1 MKSVFA
7 SSTGKKMWE
16 VIRVITNRKQDGKD
30 SAMRRRMATAFMG
43 GMVITAALAYL
54 PIIITALLSHEPGHE
69 SAVPAPSDA
78 PDFLRPGS
86 RPDGSYPE
94 KHINYEL
101 VYAPLE
107 EAIFSG

>member
-1 MKSVFA
+1 
-7 SSTGKKMWE
+7 
-16 VIRVITNRKQDGKD
+16 
-30 SAMRRRMATAFMG
+30 MA
-43 GMVITAALAYL
+43 GMVVTAALAYL
-54 PIIITALLSHEPGHE
+54 PIIVTALFSHEPGHE

-86 RPDGSYPE
+86 SPDGTYPE

>member
-1 MKSVFA
+1 
-7 SSTGKKMWE
+7 MWE
-16 VIRVITNRKQDGKD
+16 VKRAITNRKQDGKD
-30 SAMRRRMATAFMG
+30 SAMRLRMVTAFMA

-54 PIIITALLSHEPGHE
+54 PIIITALFSHEPARE

-86 RPDGSYPE
+86 SPDGSYPE